1 MSSGD
6 DLQERRPLSEEDA
19 GRANLYALIGRL
31 FYDAPDSILLGQL
44 CREDAESTG
53 NNAPLARPSGA
64 LSTGNNAPL
73 GRAWRSLRDACGSAY
88 PEAVKREHESLF
100 VGVGKSEVTPYTSHY
115 VVGNSPD
122 RHLVRLRERLDELGL
137 ARRSATFEVEDHVSG
152 ICDVMRILIE
162 GGHPLSEQSLF
173 FKEFVYSGVT
183 PFCAAVA
190 VATSA
195 ALYRCVAEFTR
206 AFLEVERQAFEMH
219 EAEA

>member
-1 MSSGD
+1 MNSGD
-6 DLQERRPLSEEDA
+6 DLQERSPLAEEDA

-44 CREDAESTG
+44 CREDEGST
-53 NNAPLARPSGA
+53 AD
-64 LSTGNNAPL
+64 NAPL
-73 GRAWRSLRDACGSAY
+73 GRAWQSLRDACGSAY
-88 PEAVKREHESLF
+88 PEAVKREHETLF
-100 VGVGKSEVTPYTSHY
+100 VGVGRSEVTPYTSHY

-162 GGHPLSEQSLF
+162 GGHPLSEQRLF

-183 PFCAAVA
+183 PFCVA
-190 VATSA
+190 VTGATSA
-195 ALYRCVAEFTR
+195 AFYRCVAEFTR

-219 EAEA
+219 QAET

>member
-6 DLQERRPLSEEDA
+6 DLQERKPLSEEDA

-31 FYDAPDSILLGQL
+31 FYDAPDSILLAQL
-44 CREDAESTG
+44 CRADAEPSG
-53 NNAPLARPSGA
+53 NNAPLD
-64 LSTGNNAPL
+64 
-73 GRAWRSLRDACGSAY
+73 RAWQALRVACGSAY
-88 PEAVKREHESLF
+88 PEVVEREHNSLF
-100 VGVGKSEVTPYTSHY
+100 VGVGRSEVTPYTSHY
-115 VVGNSPD
+115 VTGNSPD
-122 RHLVRLRERLDELGL
+122 RHLVRLRERLDQLGL
-137 ARRSATFEVEDHVSG
+137 ARRSAAFEVEDHVSG

-162 GGHPLSEQSLF
+162 DGHPLPEQSLF

-183 PFCAAVA
+183 PFCEVVA

-195 ALYRCVAEFTR
+195 AFYRCVAEFVR

>member
-31 FYDAPDSILLGQL
+31 FYEAPDSILLGQL
-44 CREDAESTG
+44 CREDAE
-53 NNAPLARPSGA
+53 
-64 LSTGNNAPL
+64 STGNNAPL